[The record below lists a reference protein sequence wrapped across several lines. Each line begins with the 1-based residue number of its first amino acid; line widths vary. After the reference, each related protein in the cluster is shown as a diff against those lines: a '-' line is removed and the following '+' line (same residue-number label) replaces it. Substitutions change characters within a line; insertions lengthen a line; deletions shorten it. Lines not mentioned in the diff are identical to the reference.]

1 MRAVLNG
8 VGGSSSLIVR
18 ARGTSFAMRARS
30 AGNVGGRFADCGP
43 RELAR
48 HLPLLKLTAISNKET
63 P

>member
-1 MRAVLNG
+1 
-8 VGGSSSLIVR
+8 
-18 ARGTSFAMRARS
+18 MRARS